1 LRFIGWVLHLPEPA
15 WIRGAKVQILLTRI
29 FYGLALFFLIIS
41 IVLHLNLISREI
53 PDPFSS
59 NFDYTFAWFG
69 GMQKIF
75 EIFLQSGVLILAI
88 ALAKKKLFA
97 ILIIGV
103 NVIIALFHVIQR
115 SPWQDLQGYSLGFQF
130 KWYFKTMIGRLGQ
143 DVEWNFAE
151 ISMILSAILTIA
163 AVIVAFSISN
173 NNLPKLTPVPIK
185 PTPPQARIIPKT
197 ATGIT
202 GDAVEQVEKLGN
214 LLAKGLLTQE
224 EFDKKKKQILG
235 L

>member
-1 LRFIGWVLHLPEPA
+1 M
-15 WIRGAKVQILLTRI
+15 QLLLSRI
-29 FYGLALFFLIIS
+29 SYGLALFFLFIS
-41 IVLHLNLISREI
+41 NLLLISREI
-53 PDPFSS
+53 PFAYWVS
-59 NFDYTFAWFG
+59 NWDY
-69 GMQKIF
+69 IF
-75 EIFLQSGVLILAI
+75 WRHGIAIFVQSGLLILALV
-88 ALAKKKLFA
+88 LAKKKLFG

-103 NVIIALFHVIQR
+103 NAFIALVRFVLN
-115 SPWQDLQGYSLGFQF
+115 SPWSYMEGAPLGWKFR
-130 KWYFKTMIGRLGQ
+130 WYIKIMMGHQTMGP
-143 DVEWNFAE
+143 EWPWSFTE
-151 ISMILSAILTIA
+151 YVKILSAIFTIA
-163 AVIVAFSISN
+163 GVIIAFSISN

-224 EFDKKKKQILG
+224 EFDNKKKQILG

>member
-1 LRFIGWVLHLPEPA
+1 M
-15 WIRGAKVQILLTRI
+15 QLLITRI

-41 IVLHLNLISREI
+41 IFLHFNIISGGN
-53 PDPFSS
+53 PYAFSS
-59 NFDYTFAWFG
+59 DFEITFYYFG
-69 GMQKIF
+69 GIQRLF
-75 EIFLQSGVLILAI
+75 EIFLQSGVLILAL

-103 NVIIALFHVIQR
+103 NGFIALFHVIER
-115 SPWQDLQGYSLGFQF
+115 SPWQDLQGYPLGFQI
-130 KWYFKTMIGRLGQ
+130 KWYIKTMIGRLGL
-143 DVEWNFAE
+143 DVGWNLAE
-151 ISMILSAILTIA
+151 FSIILSAILTIA
-163 AVIVAFSISN
+163 GVIIAFSISN
-173 NNLPKLTPVPIK
+173 KNLSIPSPAEIK
-185 PTPPQARIIPKT
+185 PTPPQSRIIPKT

-224 EFDKKKKQILG
+224 EFDNKKKQILG

>member
-1 LRFIGWVLHLPEPA
+1 M
-15 WIRGAKVQILLTRI
+15 QLLLSRI
-29 FYGLALFFLIIS
+29 SYGLALFCLFIS
-41 IVLHLNLISREI
+41 NLLLISREI
-53 PDPFSS
+53 P
-59 NFDYTFAWFG
+59 FAYWLSEWDF
-69 GMQKIF
+69 IF
-75 EIFLQSGVLILAI
+75 WQHGIAIFVQSGLLILAMV
-88 ALAKKKLFA
+88 LVKKKLFG

-103 NVIIALFHVIQR
+103 NVFIALVRFVLN
-115 SPWQDLQGYSLGFQF
+115 SPWSYAEGAPLGWKFR
-130 KWYFKTMIGRLGQ
+130 WYINIMMGHQTMGPSWSFTEY
-143 DVEWNFAE
+143 VK
-151 ISMILSAILTIA
+151 ILSAIFTIA
-163 AVIVAFSISN
+163 GVIIAFSISN

-224 EFDKKKKQILG
+224 EFDNKKKQILG

>member
-1 LRFIGWVLHLPEPA
+1 M
-15 WIRGAKVQILLTRI
+15 QILLARI

-41 IVLHLNLISREI
+41 IFLHFNIISGGN
-53 PDPFSS
+53 PYAFSS
-59 NFDYTFAWFG
+59 DFEITFYYFG
-69 GMQKIF
+69 GIQRLF
-75 EIFLQSGVLILAI
+75 EIFLQSGVLILAL

-103 NVIIALFHVIQR
+103 NAFIALFHVIQR
-115 SPWQDLQGYSLGFQF
+115 SPWQDMQGYPLGFQI
-130 KWYFKTMIGRLGQ
+130 KWYIKTMIGRLGL
-143 DVEWNFAE
+143 DVEWNLAE

-163 AVIVAFSISN
+163 GVVIAFSISN
-173 NNLPKLTPVPIK
+173 KNLPISTPASVK
-185 PTPPQARIIPKT
+185 PTPLQTRVTPKT
-197 ATGIT
+197 PTGIT

-224 EFDKKKKQILG
+224 EFDNKKKQILG

>member
-1 LRFIGWVLHLPEPA
+1 
-15 WIRGAKVQILLTRI
+15 VQLLLSRI
-29 FYGLALFFLIIS
+29 SYGLALFFLFIS
-41 IVLHLNLISREI
+41 NLLLISREI
-53 PDPFSS
+53 P
-59 NFDYTFAWFG
+59 FALWVSEWDF
-69 GMQKIF
+69 IF
-75 EIFLQSGVLILAI
+75 WRHGIAIFVQSGLLILAMV
-88 ALAKKKLFA
+88 LVKKKLFG

-103 NVIIALFHVIQR
+103 NAFIALVRFVLD
-115 SPWQDLQGYSLGFQF
+115 SPWSYMEGYPLGWKFR
-130 KWYFKTMIGRLGQ
+130 WYINSMMGHQTMGPSWSFTEY
-143 DVEWNFAE
+143 VK
-151 ISMILSAILTIA
+151 ILSAIFTIA
-163 AVIVAFSISN
+163 GVIIAFSISN

-224 EFDKKKKQILG
+224 EFDNKKKQILG

>member
-1 LRFIGWVLHLPEPA
+1 M
-15 WIRGAKVQILLTRI
+15 KILLTRI

-41 IVLHLNLISREI
+41 IVLHLNLISRGI

-97 ILIIGV
+97 IFIIGV

-115 SPWQDLQGYSLGFQF
+115 SPWQDLQGYSLGFQI
-130 KWYFKTMIGRLGQ
+130 KWYIKTMIGRLGL
-143 DVEWNFAE
+143 DVGWNLAE
-151 ISMILSAILTIA
+151 FSIILSAILTIA
-163 AVIVAFSISN
+163 GAIFAFSISN
-173 NNLPKLTPVPIK
+173 KGLPIPNPATIK
-185 PTPPQARIIPKT
+185 PTPLI
-197 ATGIT
+197 
-202 GDAVEQVEKLGN
+202 
-214 LLAKGLLTQE
+214 
-224 EFDKKKKQILG
+224 
-235 L
+235 